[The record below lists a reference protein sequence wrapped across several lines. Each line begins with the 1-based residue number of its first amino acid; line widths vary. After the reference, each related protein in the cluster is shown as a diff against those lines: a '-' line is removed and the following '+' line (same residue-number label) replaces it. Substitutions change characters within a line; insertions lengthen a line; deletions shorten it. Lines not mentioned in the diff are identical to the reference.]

1 MSKCAASAFFFIKQK
16 TVITT
21 LISKDGKSD
30 IVKKVGGNLE
40 PKALYR

>member
-30 IVKKVGGNLE
+30 IVKKSRRQFGT
-40 PKALYR
+40 KSSI